1 MDRYKFG
8 EFIYQKRKALGLTQ
22 EELGK
27 KIGVTNKAVS
37 KWEVGETTPD
47 ITILE
52 PLAQVLQVS
61 VGELLQGED
70 LKEVERKKVKL
81 NKTLLILTIIL
92 ASLELITVILGT
104 CGIVGYS
111 IYDSIED
118 KRIHDYYQNLLSQE
132 EEINLSLDN
141 IEKHINIFPMVNFAN
156 DGQNIKIDSLIS
168 LNDGY
173 NTKTND
179 VKIVVEYK
187 INYYYYRTD
196 GTLGIVT
203 YYRTTE
209 ELIINNNN
217 FDKIVTFNLAPY
229 SEITDFDY
237 LNNVII
243 TYNVVSVEGVI
254 YKNK

>member
-1 MDRYKFG
+1 
-8 EFIYQKRKALGLTQ
+8 
-22 EELGK
+22 
-27 KIGVTNKAVS
+27 
-37 KWEVGETTPD
+37 
-47 ITILE
+47 
-52 PLAQVLQVS
+52 
-61 VGELLQGED
+61 
-70 LKEVERKKVKL
+70 
-81 NKTLLILTIIL
+81 
-92 ASLELITVILGT
+92 
-104 CGIVGYS
+104 
-111 IYDSIED
+111 
-118 KRIHDYYQNLLSQE
+118 
-132 EEINLSLDN
+132 
-141 IEKHINIFPMVNFAN
+141 MVNFAN